1 MTLTDFSL
9 YLSRKSVEQQNG
21 ALLSGLLT
29 LVLLFFICTVGLWIE
44 RAEAAPPS
52 LASPPELLMTARS
65 FEVTQQYDHAV
76 ATYQAYLTAR
86 PEDDAARGAL
96 ARVLSWQ
103 GKYDEA
109 VGLYEDILTR
119 HPVDLDV
126 RIALARVKSWQKKF
140 TEARTLYER
149 VLDEEPNNLEAKR
162 GRADTFYWSDDY
174 VSALH
179 AYEEIFAAA
188 PEPEVAQ
195 KIQAVRA
202 ELTGSASLQSPRA
215 VVGKDTTAPSLP
227 YRDYVKVGYSHFSY
241 TKNIPDERNWLFEA
255 ARSLG
260 TQTLVG
266 RVEAVDRF
274 RSHDTLLSG
283 ELYRSLWKD
292 AWGYIGAAVGIDP
305 QFTPRWTAGGEI
317 FQGLGTMHPT
327 LSFLEPSFGYR
338 HLSFQSLDVNLLTPG
353 ITVYFPLNIWLT
365 EKVYYVPENDSCS
378 VSSTL
383 TWRATDRLQMFVSGT
398 VGTAAERLSALQD
411 FTRSDTY
418 VWQGGITF
426 PLTRRLSAEVWG
438 YYEDRQKQYLRRGG
452 SFALLFHW

>member
-9 YLSRKSVEQQNG
+9 YLSRKRVERQNG
-21 ALLSGLLT
+21 ALLSGLPT
-29 LVLLFFICTVGLWIE
+29 LALVFFICTADLWIE
-44 RAEAAPPS
+44 RAEAA
-52 LASPPELLMTARS
+52 SPPLAAPTELLTTARS
-65 FEVTQQYDHAV
+65 LEAAQQYDQAV

-96 ARVLSWQ
+96 ARILSWQ

-109 VGLYEDILTR
+109 IALYEDILTR

-126 RIALARVKSWQKKF
+126 RIALARVKSWQKQF

-162 GRADTFYWSDDY
+162 GRADTFYWSGDY
-174 VSALH
+174 VSALR

-188 PEPEVAQ
+188 PEPEVAR

-202 ELTGSASLQSPRA
+202 ELTGGASLQSPRA
-215 VVGKDTTAPSLP
+215 VVGKDTTEPSLP
-227 YRDYVKVGYSHFSY
+227 YRDYVKVGYSYFSY
-241 TKNIPDERNWLFEA
+241 TKNIPDEQNWLFEA

-266 RVEAVDRF
+266 RVEVLDRF
-274 RSHDTLLSG
+274 RSHDTLVSG
-283 ELYRSLWKD
+283 ELYSPLWKD
-292 AWGYIGAAVGIDP
+292 AWGYVGAAMGIDP

-317 FQGLGTMHPT
+317 FQGLGIVHPT

-353 ITVYFPLNIWLT
+353 ITVYFPFNVWLT
-365 EKVYYVPENDSCS
+365 EKVYYVPENDSHS
-378 VSSTL
+378 LSSTL

-398 VGTAAERLSALQD
+398 FGTAAERLSALQD
-411 FTRSDTY
+411 FTRSDTR
-418 VWQGGITF
+418 VLQGGVTF
-426 PLTRRLSAEVWG
+426 PLTRRVSAEVWG
-438 YYEDRQKQYLRRGG
+438 YYEDRRKQYVRRGG